1 MPQSRNNMGWFKTK
15 IRNWVLTDDSIEE
28 DQYVSLN
35 CTRSLTVDHEQLDSD
50 KGIRFIVY
58 KASGGMIIETN
69 FYDRRKDQSNRSLH
83 IITDDKD
90 LGEEISKII
99 TMESLKQ

>member
-1 MPQSRNNMGWFKTK
+1 
-15 IRNWVLTDDSIEE
+15 
-28 DQYVSLN
+28 
-35 CTRSLTVDHEQLDSD
+35 
-50 KGIRFIVY
+50 
-58 KASGGMIIETN
+58 MIIETN